1 MPPWPPEREPLFD
14 ALFESERE
22 PLLEPRLP
30 DCELL
35 LLDWL
40 DDCDWFLSCECDCL
54 FILRPLRYWSK
65 CELMRA
71 VATEKMFC
79 SSVSGD
85 AMMRFALCDRY
96 QNIA

>member
-1 MPPWPPEREPLFD
+1 VPPWPPEREPLFD

-30 DCELL
+30 DWELL

-40 DDCDWFLSCECDCL
+40 DDWFLSCEFDCL
-54 FILRPLRYWSK
+54 FILYPLRYWSK
-65 CELMRA
+65 FELMLA
-71 VATEKMFC
+71 VATEKIFC

-85 AMMRFALCDRY
+85 AMMRFTLCYRY